1 MSLCGHILLMAKYN
15 EWMNA
20 KLYETASKLPPDEF
34 ARDRGAFFGSVLGTL
49 NHIMVADILWLK
61 RFAGH
66 PAGYRTLEPL
76 RGVHAP
82 AALNEILHGD
92 FASLSQHRRA
102 LDATIGAWAGEIA
115 EADLEHVLDYTN
127 TRGVRSQKRFASLVF
142 HFFNHQSHHRGQA
155 STLLFQA
162 GLDVGVTDLLAVIP
176 NEPAA
181 P

>member
-1 MSLCGHILLMAKYN
+1 MSLCSHILLMAKYN

-20 KLYETASKLPPDEF
+20 KLYETAGRLSPNEL

-66 PAGYRTLEPL
+66 PAGYRALEPV
-76 RGVHAP
+76 RGAPAP
-82 AALNEILHGD
+82 AALTEILHKD
-92 FASLSQHRRA
+92 LASLSQHRRE
-102 LDATIGAWAGEIA
+102 LDAAIGEWAGEIA
-115 EADLEHVLDYTN
+115 EADLDHVLDYTN

-142 HFFNHQSHHRGQA
+142 HLFNHQTHHRGQA

-176 NEPAA
+176 NGPAA
-181 P
+181 A